1 MSREDAQVNFRIPHA
16 LKHKLVQAAHVNKR
30 SVTAELVARLE
41 DSFQE
46 KVSTKDMLQI
56 VKNYEALLRELT
68 ENDEAMKSI
77 AEARVQKSKKIHGSD

>member
-41 DSFQE
+41 ESFAGE
-46 KVSTKDMLQI
+46 VRPNERRVIEES
-56 VKNYEALLRELT
+56 VKTALVDLIKEYGLDIERIQKGARET
-68 ENDEAMKSI
+68 
-77 AEARVQKSKKIHGSD
+77 